1 VSANPSNPP
10 GIRLDD
16 DAVID
21 AMRRGDERVFTEIVE
36 QWSGIM
42 LRVALAHVG
51 RRAIAEEVVQDAWL
65 TVLRSLDRF
74 ERRSTLRTWI
84 IGIVVNLARSRARV
98 ERRSVPLSDDGPE
111 TSVEAARF
119 LPADHPRWPHHWAV
133 EPAPWPT
140 PEDDLLAGETRKV
153 ILDAIAALP
162 PSQQEVLVLRDLE
175 AVPAAEVCNALKLT
189 DTNQRVLLHR
199 ARSRVRNALERHLGA
214 REAK

>member
-1 VSANPSNPP
+1 MSANLSNSR

-21 AMRRGDERVFTEIVE
+21 AIRRGDERVFDEIVE

-42 LRVALAHVG
+42 LRVALSHLD
-51 RRAIAEEVVQDAWL
+51 RREIAEEVVQDAWL

-84 IGIVVNLARSRARV
+84 LGIVVNLARSRARA
-98 ERRSVPLSDDGPE
+98 ERRSVPLSVDEPE
-111 TSVEAARF
+111 ASVDPARF

-140 PEDDLLAGETRKV
+140 PEDDLLADEARSV

-162 PSQQEVLVLRDLE
+162 PSQREVLVLRDLE
-175 AVPAAEVCNALKLT
+175 AVPAAEVCNILNLT

-199 ARSRVRNALERHLGA
+199 ARSRVRNALERYLGG
-214 REAK
+214 RGAK